1 MKRVNLVKDKKLD
14 EKYMEYYENM
24 FSMKKDVKP
33 KKEED
38 LKVTVYIQDSMLPV
52 LVEPKTIVI

>member
-1 MKRVNLVKDKKLD
+1 
-14 EKYMEYYENM
+14 MEYYENM